1 MKNFL
6 EATAIK
12 PRLKLDLVI
21 TLDPVEQ
28 CVCVLLVNDE
38 VVHDG
43 LLSNPKVITHR
54 ISNDNPIKIKAIV
67 TRRHPEAVQLGVSID
82 NLPIIPLYQ
91 HMAVPATDYIDFNG
105 EWTLTIPKF
114 YPWYHQV
121 TGQGWIA

>member
-21 TLDPVEQ
+21 TLDPVES

-38 VVHDG
+38 VIHDG
-43 LLSNPKVITHR
+43 LLSSPKVITHR
-54 ISNDNPIKIKAIV
+54 VLNDTPIKIKVIV
-67 TRRHPEAVQLGVSID
+67 TRQHPEAVKLSVSID
-82 NLPIIPLYQ
+82 NLPIIPLYR
-91 HMAVPATDYIDFNG
+91 HTAVPPTDYIDFNG

-121 TGQGWIA
+121 TGQGWII

>member
-12 PRLKLDLVI
+12 SGLKLDLVI

-38 VVHDG
+38 VIHDG
-43 LLSNPKVITHR
+43 LLSSPKVITHR
-54 ISNDNPIKIKAIV
+54 VLNDNPIKIKVIV
-67 TRRHPEAVQLGVSID
+67 TRQHPEAVKLSVSVD

-91 HMAVPATDYIDFNG
+91 HMAVPPTDYIDFNG

-114 YPWYHQV
+114 YTWYHQV